1 MKRDDNS
8 GLADDNA
15 RRWQVVKAALAQALE
30 LAPNERAAML
40 AELHARDPALADEI
54 GSLLAAHDETG
65 PQLLGLAP
73 GAVDGLVRAHADALR
88 IGQRLGAYRLV
99 RRIGSGGMGDVY
111 LGERADG
118 AFEKAVAVKVLRD
131 GLVGE
136 MAVHRFER
144 ERQIL
149 ASLDHVNLA
158 KVFDGGVT
166 EEGLPYFVMELV
178 DGQPLTDYC
187 DARGLDVRQRVEL
200 LRAVC
205 QVVHYVHQRGVI
217 HRDLKPRN
225 ILVTADG
232 VVKLLD
238 FGIAK
243 LVDPQPGG
251 PLADETVTALRT
263 MTPLYSSP
271 EQVRGQAIGPASD
284 VYALGVVM
292 CQLLAGRSP
301 YDLDTTT
308 APSFELARA
317 ICDEEPLRLTEAATR
332 NPRAMP
338 LRALRGDLEAVVAK
352 ALRKDPSARYE
363 SAEQMADDL
372 FRHLERLPVAA
383 RRGATGYRVGRW
395 LVRHRAIAAGAL
407 VANLALL
414 AGLAVALDQAHEA
427 RLQRQNAQQA
437 SAKVRSLA
445 NVVMFEFHDA
455 VAKLPGSIEARKLL
469 VEKAQAYL
477 MALEPEVASD
487 PSLGVELAA
496 SYRKLGDIQG
506 RPNTANLG
514 DFDGALA
521 SYDRGTAM
529 LERLVGQP
537 GLTIGPVE
545 LALERVTT
553 LAHKTSLLSYTAKR
567 DAARKTAEQ
576 TLALLDEVAAQEP
589 NNVKAMTLRAG
600 VHGVLSWVLHEQG
613 DIAGFL
619 AQTTASEL
627 CLSKVLALQP
637 DHYDATL
644 SLASAYAR
652 RGVYYMERDHSA
664 ESAQLALEPL
674 QKWTTLVERLSAM
687 SPDNATLGGEL
698 GESRSYL
705 GLAFDR
711 AKDPARAIDVL
722 SRSTDELARRM
733 QLNPRDVHLGY
744 VLLNSRI
751 ALATVMLN
759 QHDKAGAS
767 GQMQLALALYDDWPQ
782 ATRQSVMHLHAGAE
796 AHFVAGQAAAG
807 TDGRPGREACEH
819 YRASRAMLQ
828 AIPGELPS
836 SNDGELSRKDVE
848 RELARCTSA

>member
-1 MKRDDNS
+1 MKRDDSS
-8 GLADDNA
+8 GLADENA
-15 RRWQVVKAALAQALE
+15 RRWQVAKAALAQALE
-30 LAPNERAAML
+30 LAPDARAAML
-40 AELHARDPALADEI
+40 AELRGRDAALAEEV
-54 GSLLAAHDETG
+54 GSLLAAHDQTS
-65 PQLLGLAP
+65 PQLMGLAP
-73 GAVDGLVRAHADALR
+73 GVVDGLVRAHADALR

-99 RRIGSGGMGDVY
+99 KRIGSGGMGDVF

-118 AFEKAVAVKVLRD
+118 AFEKAVAIKVLRD

-149 ASLDHVNLA
+149 ANLDHVNLA

-243 LVDPQPGG
+243 LIAPQPGG

-284 VYALGVVM
+284 VYALGVVT

-317 ICDEEPLRLTEAATR
+317 ICDDEPLRLSQAAAA
-332 NPRAMP
+332 NAGAMP
-338 LRALRGDLEAVVAK
+338 ARLLRGDLDAVVAK

-363 SAEQMADDL
+363 SAEQVADDL

-395 LVRHRAIAAGAL
+395 LVRHRGIAAGAL

-414 AGLAVALDQAHEA
+414 AGLAMALDQAHEA

-477 MALEPEVASD
+477 MALEPEVAAD

-496 SYRKLGDIQG
+496 SYRKLGDVQG

-514 DFDGALA
+514 DFDGGLA
-521 SYDRGTAM
+521 SYDRSLAM
-529 LERLVGQP
+529 LQRLVGRN
-537 GLTIGPVE
+537 LAITPVE
-545 LALERVTT
+545 LDLERVAT
-553 LAHKTSLLSYTAKR
+553 LGRKASLLSYTAKR
-567 DAARKTAEQ
+567 AAAQQTAEQ
-576 TLALLDEVAAQEP
+576 ALALLDGVAAQEP
-589 NNVKAMTLRAG
+589 HNIRAMTMRAG
-600 VHGVLSWVLHEQG
+600 IHGVLSWVLHEQG
-613 DIAGFL
+613 DAAGFL
-619 AQTTASEL
+619 AHATASEL
-627 CLSKVLALQP
+627 QLKRVLELKP
-637 DHYDATL
+637 DEADAKFN
-644 SLASAYAR
+644 LASAYAR
-652 RGVYYMERDHSA
+652 RGVYYLERDHSP
-664 ESAQLALEPL
+664 ESAKLALEPL
-674 QKWTTLVERLSAM
+674 QQWAELVERMSAQQ
-687 SPDNATLGGEL
+687 PDNSSLGGSL
-698 GESRSYL
+698 AESRSYL
-705 GLAFDR
+705 GLAYER
-711 AKDPARAIDVL
+711 MKDPVRAIDVL
-722 SRSTDELARRM
+722 RHSTDELTRRM
-733 QLNPRDVHLGY
+733 QLNPRDEHLSF
-744 VLLNSRI
+744 VLLNARNE
-751 ALATVMLN
+751 LAGVLLSQGDVESAKDQTR
-759 QHDKAGAS
+759 
-767 GQMQLALALYDDWPQ
+767 LALALYNDWPE
-782 ATRQSVMHLHAGAE
+782 ATRQSVMHLHSAAQ
-796 AHFVAGQAAAG
+796 AHFVAGQAAAA
-807 TDGRPGREACEH
+807 TDPKRPGREACEH
-819 YRASRAMLQ
+819 FRASRAMLK

-836 SNDGELSRKDVE
+836 SSDGELSREDVE
-848 RELARCTSA
+848 KELTRCQ